1 MYKRQILYG
10 APVAKQ
16 LDEISLK
23 IFQEVKSNNKSPH
36 MTAIT
41 VGDNPASL
49 LYVSRKKE
57 KAEELG
63 VEFNWIKLDK
73 NTSQEKLKELVETES
88 KNTDGLIIQLPL
100 PDHLSSE
107 DVINCIPPDV
117 DVDGLT
123 SYNLGSLFSN
133 EFKLIPATSLA
144 VLELLNF
151 YQIKTEDKAIVIA
164 GRSRLVSSPLAK
176 ILSSKSY
183 NANVTVIHS
192 KTSNQKQFITQAD
205 IFISAVGSA
214 KLYDSS
220 YFKQGATIID
230 IGISSVDGKTYGDI
244 DTQNIS
250 EVASYR
256 SPFPGGVGPIT
267 VSALFFNL
275 SRLVK
280 TN

>member
-1 MYKRQILYG
+1 MEQILYG

-23 IFQEVKSNNKSPH
+23 IFQEVKSNNKTPH

-63 VEFNWIKLDK
+63 VEFNWIKLDI

-123 SYNLGSLFSN
+123 SYNLGRLFSN
-133 EFKLIPATSLA
+133 EYKLIPATSLA

-230 IGISSVDGKTYGDI
+230 IGISSVDGKNYGDI

-250 EVASYR
+250 EVA
-256 SPFPGGVGPIT
+256 I
-267 VSALFFNL
+267 NL
-275 SRLVK
+275 SLIHI
-280 TN
+280 

>member
-1 MYKRQILYG
+1 MEQILYG

-16 LDEISLK
+16 LDDISLK
-23 IFQEVKSNNKSPH
+23 IFEEVKSNNKTPH

-57 KAEELG
+57 KAERLG
-63 VEFNWIKLDK
+63 VEFHWIKLDK
-73 NTSQEKLKELVETES
+73 NTSQEKLKKLVETES
-88 KNTDGLIIQLPL
+88 KNTNGLIIQLPL

-133 EFKLIPATSLA
+133 EYKLIPATSLA

-205 IFISAVGSA
+205 IFISAIGSA

-244 DTQNIS
+244 DTQNLS
-250 EVASYR
+250 EVVSYR

>member
-1 MYKRQILYG
+1 MEQILYG

-23 IFQEVKSNNKSPH
+23 IFHEVKSNNKSPH

-100 PDHLSSE
+100 PDHLNSE

-133 EFKLIPATSLA
+133 QYKLIPATSLA

-250 EVASYR
+250 QVASYR

>member
-1 MYKRQILYG
+1 MEQILYG

-16 LDEISLK
+16 LDDISLK
-23 IFQEVKSNNKSPH
+23 IFQEVKSNNKTPH

-73 NTSQEKLKELVETES
+73 NTSQEKLKKLVETES
-88 KNTDGLIIQLPL
+88 KNTNGLIIQLPL

-133 EFKLIPATSLA
+133 EYKLIPATSLA

-230 IGISSVDGKTYGDI
+230 IGISSVDGKAYGDI
-244 DTQNIS
+244 DTQNLS
-250 EVASYR
+250 EVVSYR

>member
-1 MYKRQILYG
+1 MEQILYG

-107 DVINCIPPDV
+107 DVINCIPPHV

-133 EFKLIPATSLA
+133 EYKLIPATSLA

-183 NANVTVIHS
+183 NANVTIIHS

>member
-1 MYKRQILYG
+1 
-10 APVAKQ
+10 
-16 LDEISLK
+16 
-23 IFQEVKSNNKSPH
+23 
-36 MTAIT
+36 
-41 VGDNPASL
+41 
-49 LYVSRKKE
+49 
-57 KAEELG
+57 
-63 VEFNWIKLDK
+63 
-73 NTSQEKLKELVETES
+73 
-88 KNTDGLIIQLPL
+88 LIIQLPL
-100 PDHLSSE
+100 PDHLISE

-123 SYNLGSLFSN
+123 SYNLGGLFSN
-133 EFKLIPATSLA
+133 EYKLIPATSLA

-151 YQIKTEDKAIVIA
+151 YQIKTEDKVIVIA

-214 KLYDSS
+214 KLYDFS

-244 DTQNIS
+244 DTQNLS

-275 SRLVK
+275 SRLLQS
-280 TN
+280 N

>member
-1 MYKRQILYG
+1 MEQILYG

-23 IFQEVKSNNKSPH
+23 IFQEVKSNNKTPH

-73 NTSQEKLKELVETES
+73 NTSQEKLKEVVESES

-133 EFKLIPATSLA
+133 EYKLIPATSLA

>member
-1 MYKRQILYG
+1 MEQILYG

-107 DVINCIPPDV
+107 DVINCIPPHV

-123 SYNLGSLFSN
+123 SYNLGSLYSN
-133 EFKLIPATSLA
+133 EYKVIPATSLA

-250 EVASYR
+250 EVASCR

>member
-1 MYKRQILYG
+1 MEQILYG

-23 IFQEVKSNNKSPH
+23 IFDEAKSNNKTSH

-100 PDHLSSE
+100 PDHLNSD
-107 DVINCIPPDV
+107 DVINCIPPEV

-123 SYNLGSLFSN
+123 SYNLGALFSN
-133 EFKLIPATSLA
+133 EYKLIPATSLA

-151 YQIKTEDKAIVIA
+151 YQIKTEDKAVVIA
-164 GRSRLVSSPLAK
+164 GRSRLVSSPLAT

-192 KTSNQKQFITQAD
+192 KTSNQKHFISKAD

-214 KLYDSS
+214 KLYDST
-220 YFKQGATIID
+220 YFKQGAAIID

-244 DTQNIS
+244 DTQNLN

-275 SRLVK
+275 SRLVN

>member
-1 MYKRQILYG
+1 MEQILYG

-23 IFQEVKSNNKSPH
+23 IFQEVKSNNKTPH

-73 NTSQEKLKELVETES
+73 NTSQEKLKELVESES

-133 EFKLIPATSLA
+133 EYKLIPATSLA

-151 YQIKTEDKAIVIA
+151 YQIKTEDKVIVIA

-192 KTSNQKQFITQAD
+192 KTSNQKQFTTQAD
-205 IFISAVGSA
+205 IFISAVGTA

-220 YFKQGATIID
+220 YFKQGVTIID

-244 DTQNIS
+244 DIQNIN

>member
-1 MYKRQILYG
+1 MEQILYG

-41 VGDNPASL
+41 VGENPASL

-133 EFKLIPATSLA
+133 EYKLIPATSLA

>member
-1 MYKRQILYG
+1 MEQLLYG
-10 APVAKQ
+10 DPVARQ
-16 LDEISLK
+16 LDEISFK
-23 IFQEVKSNNKSPH
+23 AFQDAKSNNKTPH
-36 MTAIT
+36 LTAIT
-41 VGDNPASL
+41 VGDNSASL

-57 KAEELG
+57 KAEQLG
-63 VEFNWIKLDK
+63 VEFNWLKLDE
-73 NTSQEKLKELVETES
+73 NTTQENLNELIQEQS
-88 KNTDGLIIQLPL
+88 KTTDGLIVQLPL
-100 PDHLSSE
+100 PNHLNSE

-133 EFKLIPATSLA
+133 EYKLIPATSLA

-214 KLYDSS
+214 KLYDFS

-244 DTQNIS
+244 DTQNLS

-275 SRLVK
+275 SRLLQS
-280 TN
+280 N

>member
-1 MYKRQILYG
+1 MEQILYG

-23 IFQEVKSNNKSPH
+23 IFQEVKSNNKTPH

-123 SYNLGSLFSN
+123 SFTLGSLFSN
-133 EFKLIPATSLA
+133 EYKLIPATSLA

>member
-1 MYKRQILYG
+1 MEQILYG

-73 NTSQEKLKELVETES
+73 NTSQEKLRELVETES

-133 EFKLIPATSLA
+133 EYKLIPATSLA

-250 EVASYR
+250 EVVSYR

>member
-1 MYKRQILYG
+1 MEQILYG

-23 IFQEVKSNNKSPH
+23 IFQEVKSNNKTPH

-73 NTSQEKLKELVETES
+73 NTSQEKLKEVVESES
-88 KNTDGLIIQLPL
+88 KNTDGLIVQLPL

-123 SYNLGSLFSN
+123 SYNLGGLFSN
-133 EFKLIPATSLA
+133 EYKLIPATSLA

-275 SRLVK
+275 SRLLK

>member
-1 MYKRQILYG
+1 MEQILYG

-23 IFQEVKSNNKSPH
+23 IFHEVKSNNKSPH

-57 KAEELG
+57 KAERLG
-63 VEFNWIKLDK
+63 VEFHWIKLDK
-73 NTSQEKLKELVETES
+73 NTSQEKLKKLVETES
-88 KNTDGLIIQLPL
+88 KNTNGLIIQLPL

-133 EFKLIPATSLA
+133 EYKLIPATSLA

-192 KTSNQKQFITQAD
+192 KTSNQKQFTTQAD

-244 DTQNIS
+244 DTQNLS
-250 EVASYR
+250 EVVSYR

>member
-1 MYKRQILYG
+1 MEQILYG

-23 IFQEVKSNNKSPH
+23 IFQEVKSNNKTPH

-57 KAEELG
+57 KAEELE

-73 NTSQEKLKELVETES
+73 NTSQEKLKEVVESES

-107 DVINCIPPDV
+107 DVINCIPPEI

-123 SYNLGSLFSN
+123 SYNLGSLYSN
-133 EFKLIPATSLA
+133 EYKVIPATSLA

-151 YQIKTEDKAIVIA
+151 YQIKTEDKAVVIA

>member
-1 MYKRQILYG
+1 MEQILYG

-23 IFQEVKSNNKSPH
+23 IFQEVKSNNKTPH

-100 PDHLSSE
+100 PDHLNSE
-107 DVINCIPPDV
+107 DVINCIPPHV

-133 EFKLIPATSLA
+133 EYKLIPATSLA

>member
-1 MYKRQILYG
+1 MEQILYG

-23 IFQEVKSNNKSPH
+23 IFQEVKSNNKTPH

-100 PDHLSSE
+100 PDHLISE

-123 SYNLGSLFSN
+123 SYNLGGLFSN
-133 EFKLIPATSLA
+133 EYKLIPATSLA

-244 DTQNIS
+244 DTENIS
-250 EVASYR
+250 QVASYR

>member
-1 MYKRQILYG
+1 MEQILYG

-23 IFQEVKSNNKSPH
+23 IFQEVKSNNKTPH

-123 SYNLGSLFSN
+123 SYNLGGLFSN
-133 EFKLIPATSLA
+133 EYKLIPATSLA

-214 KLYDSS
+214 KLYDFS
-220 YFKQGATIID
+220 YFKKGATIID
-230 IGISSVDGKTYGDI
+230 IGISSVDGKNYGDI
-244 DTQNIS
+244 DTQNLS
-250 EVASYR
+250 EVVSYR

>member
-1 MYKRQILYG
+1 MEQILYG

-23 IFQEVKSNNKSPH
+23 IFQEVKSNNKTPH

-57 KAEELG
+57 KAEELE

-73 NTSQEKLKELVETES
+73 NTSQEKLKEVVESES

-100 PDHLSSE
+100 PDHLNSE
-107 DVINCIPPDV
+107 DVINCIPPDI

-123 SYNLGSLFSN
+123 SYNLGSLYSN
-133 EFKLIPATSLA
+133 EYKVIPATSLA

-151 YQIKTEDKAIVIA
+151 YQIKTEDKAVVIA